1 MNAILLGPQGVG
13 KGTQAEIV
21 APQLRLARVGTGDLL
36 RAAVRAG
43 TPLGREAQ
51 GYMDRGALVPDA
63 IVIGLVVEKLGEV
76 ARAAPALRG
85 SLFDGFPR
93 TAGQAGALDE
103 ALATLGQR
111 IDRVVNLDAPR
122 PILIDRVTGRLTCGK
137 CGTIYHLR
145 TKPPAVA
152 GVCDVCGSTDL
163 RQRADDT
170 EEALRE
176 RLRLYDEQTQP
187 LLDYYRGR
195 GIVREVHGDAP
206 VEQVTS
212 DLLAALGE

>member
-13 KGTQAEIV
+13 KGTQGEIV
-21 APQLRLARVGTGDLL
+21 AERLRLALVGTGVLL
-36 RAAVRAG
+36 RAAIAAG

-51 GYMDRGALVPDA
+51 TYMDRGALVPDE
-63 IVIGLVVEKLGEV
+63 IVLGMVIEKLGRIADAEPPL
-76 ARAAPALRG
+76 AGA
-85 SLFDGFPR
+85 LFDGFPR
-93 TAGQAGALDE
+93 TLPQAEGLDGAL
-103 ALATLGQR
+103 AGIGQR

-122 PILIDRVTGRLTCGK
+122 AILIERVTGRITCAR
-137 CGTIYHLR
+137 CGTIYNLR
-145 TKPPAVA
+145 TNPPKLA

-187 LLDYYRGR
+187 LLEYYGVR
-195 GIVREVHGDAP
+195 GIVREVNGDAP
-206 VEQVTS
+206 IEQVTA
-212 DLLAALGE
+212 DLLAALK

>member
-13 KGTQAEIV
+13 KGTQGEIV
-21 APQLRLARVGTGDLL
+21 AKRLRLALVGTGVLL
-36 RAAVRAG
+36 RAAIRAG
-43 TPLGREAQ
+43 TPLGFEAKT
-51 GYMDRGALVPDA
+51 YMDRGALVPDE
-63 IVIGLVVEKLGEV
+63 IVLGMVVEKLGEI
-76 ARAAPALRG
+76 AQAEPPLHGA
-85 SLFDGFPR
+85 LFDGFPR
-93 TAGQAGALDE
+93 TRPQAEGLDA
-103 ALATLGQR
+103 ALAGIGQR

-122 PILIDRVTGRLTCGK
+122 AVLIERVTGRVTCAK
-137 CGTIYHLR
+137 CGAIYSLR
-145 TKPPAVA
+145 TNPPKVA

-187 LLDYYRGR
+187 LLDYYGAR
-195 GIVREVHGDAP
+195 GIVREVNGDAP
-206 VEQVTS
+206 IERVTA